1 VLLSSEDGFSLEI
14 KEDGR
19 HPAIYN
25 GLFTTI
31 AFLIGGFTSVA
42 CGWLGMKI
50 ATYANARTA
59 LEARKG
65 MAPAFMAGA
74 RCLRLVLRA
83 LPLSAAVAWCV
94 SIYRWTPA
102 SSCKYSTA
110 PCLFRGGDSSADC
123 ADSRQCRATAGF
135 CALECVVL
143 NSVPERL
150 SSALH
155 LRQQTRVMLRL
166 SDARLL
172 QPSAPAR

>member
-42 CGWLGMKI
+42 CGW
-50 ATYANARTA
+50 
-59 LEARKG
+59 
-65 MAPAFMAGA
+65 
-74 RCLRLVLRA
+74 LRA